1 MQIVLM
7 VCITAVIGAGA
18 VAVLTYLIDR
28 NANRNERLEDK

>member
-1 MQIVLM
+1 M